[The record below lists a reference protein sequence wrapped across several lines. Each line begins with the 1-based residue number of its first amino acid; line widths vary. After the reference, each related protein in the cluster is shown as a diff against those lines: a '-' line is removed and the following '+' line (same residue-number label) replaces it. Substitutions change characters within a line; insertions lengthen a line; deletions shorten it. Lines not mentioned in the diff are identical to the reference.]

1 MYDSILAKSAQ
12 KIRLN
17 KNMKKNKPI
26 IIAILIPLISLM
38 IAGVFVY
45 MGKSK
50 KSAENDSNALPFER
64 YMENPTSFA
73 GNCYEISASVD
84 SQLAYV
90 DNKGRIILLKT
101 FAGKS
106 LPIFV
111 PATITGFNPNVG
123 QRYTFQT
130 KIDQNGKLILTD
142 FRKQ

>member
-1 MYDSILAKSAQ
+1 M
-12 KIRLN
+12 
-17 KNMKKNKPI
+17 KNNKPT
-26 IIAILIPLISLM
+26 IIAVLIPLISVM
-38 IAGVFVY
+38 IAGTFIY
-45 MGKSK
+45 MSKSK
-50 KSAENDSNALPFER
+50 KSAEGESNALPFER

>member
-1 MYDSILAKSAQ
+1 M
-12 KIRLN
+12 
-17 KNMKKNKPI
+17 KNNKPLI
-26 IIAILIPLISLM
+26 VAILIPLISII
-38 IAGVFVY
+38 IAGSFIYVT
-45 MGKSK
+45 K
-50 KSAENDSNALPFER
+50 KKTFAAGDGISLPLER
-64 YMENPTSFA
+64 YMDFPKSFA

-84 SQLAYV
+84 SQLAYA

-111 PATITGFNPNVG
+111 PVAITGFNPNVG

-130 KIDQNGKLILTD
+130 KIDRDGKLVMTD